1 MFVLDIYTKYQFT
14 NIPHTYSNIQI
25 PIYISIC
32 LSTSIEKHKLTLCLQ
47 FILNTVSQGHS
58 TFLTFCIC
66 NPHFQ

>member
-32 LSTSIEKHKLTLCLQ
+32 LSIICLSVYLSIY
-47 FILNTVSQGHS
+47 IY
-58 TFLTFCIC
+58 
-66 NPHFQ
+66 